1 MREPKNIV
9 LRVAAGPFGVGD
21 WNFGDALGERVCER
35 WYERRLLVACDNR
48 VDNMTAIR
56 AQHASVVMHRHADDH
71 RGEAVLHPRGD
82 PPVGA
87 IAPLLAPS
95 ADDVVTF
102 VDRLEQARNFLGGI
116 LPVGVERHY
125 DLAAAL
131 ATPGQLGRTRAE
143 SAGELDDPHA
153 RVGRGKLTENRKRI
167 VGRAVVDEDHL
178 EFAITSVDN
187 GNEPPP

>member
-1 MREPKNIV
+1 MCEPKNVV

-21 WNFGDALGERVCER
+21 RNFGDALGERVCER
-35 WYERRLLVACDNR
+35 GHERRLLVACDHH
-48 VDNMTAIR
+48 VDNVTAIR

-71 RGEAVLHPRGD
+71 RSEPVLHPRGD

-87 IAPLLAPS
+87 VVPLLAPS
-95 ADDVVTF
+95 ADDVVTG
-102 VDRLEQARNFLGGI
+102 VDRIEQARNFLGGI
-116 LPVGVERHY
+116 LQVGVERHY
-125 DLAAAL
+125 DIAAAL
-131 ATPGQLGRTRAE
+131 AKPGQQGRMLSE
-143 SAGELDDPHA
+143 IAGELDDAHA
-153 RVGRGKLTENRKRI
+153 RVGRGKLTEHRERI